1 MTKQTKLLLASLLF
15 ASTLSANDTMTNISF
30 EQDSD
35 GNLNPNIVV
44 PLFWSEDMSWYSALG
59 YTSSTTKEI
68 GKLDAFSD
76 SKNGAVSNNTDTKL
90 NWATKVIGNYSVG
103 LQTNF
108 IKKDTNEFG
117 YIHDMTDAFGNG
129 TDYWIA
135 FDNEVELDITKTSL
149 LLEYGKQYGDLLIK
163 TSANLAL
170 STDLKVKQS
179 TFMKPLVSTTGT
191 SNSNTSQ
198 DFGYAVKL
206 EGYYDT
212 HSLIKLGFEYGYDY
226 SPTKYEVAQLDKVS
240 NVWTFAKNKVDTDV
254 TTTKY
259 LGKIYIARKMFGD
272 LIPSIGFGSI
282 NTKTKDNLGGG
293 TISNNNSIFAIG
305 VEKRF

>member
-1 MTKQTKLLLASLLF
+1 MTQQTKLLLASLLF
-15 ASTLSANDTMTNISF
+15 ASALSANDTMTNISF

-44 PLFWSEDMSWYSALG
+44 PVFWGESSTWYSAVG
-59 YTSSTTKEI
+59 YTSGTTKEI
-68 GKLDAFSD
+68 STLKAFSD
-76 SKNGAVSNNTDTKL
+76 SKNGAVSNNSDL
-90 NWATKVIGNYSVG
+90 AINWATRIFGDYSAG

-117 YIHDMTDAFGNG
+117 YIHDTTGVFGAGNE
-129 TDYWIA
+129 WVA
-135 FDNEVELDITKTSL
+135 FDNDVELDITKTSL
-149 LLEYGKQYGDLLIK
+149 FLEYGKKYGDLLVK

-170 STDLKVKQS
+170 ATDLKVKQS
-179 TFMKPLVSTTGT
+179 TLMKPLVSTTGS
-191 SNSNTSQ
+191 SNSSTSQ

-212 HSLIKLGFEYGYDY
+212 HSIIKLGFEYGYDF
-226 SPTKYEVAQLDKVS
+226 SPTKYDVAQLDKVS
-240 NVWTFAKNKVDTDV
+240 NVWTFTTNRVDTDV

-259 LGKIYIARKMFGD
+259 LGKIYIAKKIFGD

-282 NTKTKDNLGGG
+282 NTKTKDNKNGG
-293 TISNNNSIFAIG
+293 TTTDNNSIFAIG